1 MLTQTGMMYHTLSRD
16 SHKHSPEHDSN
27 KLGLQDAA
35 YAGPEVPVMCQCG
48 QATTNRM
55 PMQMLM
61 MKKVQM
67 DTTTL
72 CHCVSFRFCRVST
85 GVGREQFAAAQYL
98 VLGRYRA
105 TCEQFNAICNTPQ
118 CIYSPNEVILDLP
131 Q

>member
-1 MLTQTGMMYHTLSRD
+1 MDRDDYTLKRILRQNYDRHSVPYD

-27 KLGLQDAA
+27 ELGLQDAA

-48 QATTNRM
+48 QATTHRM

-72 CHCVSFRFCRVST
+72 CHCVSFRFCGVRT
-85 GVGREQFAAAQYL
+85 GVTES
-98 VLGRYRA
+98 
-105 TCEQFNAICNTPQ
+105 C
-118 CIYSPNEVILDLP
+118 LP
-131 Q
+131 QLNISGLAGALPHM